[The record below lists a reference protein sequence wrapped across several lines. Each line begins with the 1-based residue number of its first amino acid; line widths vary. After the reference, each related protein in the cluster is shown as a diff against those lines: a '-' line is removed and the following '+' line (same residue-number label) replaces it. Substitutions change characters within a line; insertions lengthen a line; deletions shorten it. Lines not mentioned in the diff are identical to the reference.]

1 MRLLL
6 TRILWTAYLALAG
19 ASTASAADMGDIEQG
34 RILAERICSRCHAVG
49 AEGDSIHADAPP
61 FRELHQRYPVNDL
74 EEALGEGIVTGHPDM
89 PEISFG
95 PDDAAALIDYM
106 ISIQEP

>member
-1 MRLLL
+1 MLLLL
-6 TRILWTAYLALAG
+6 TSSA
-19 ASTASAADMGDIEQG
+19 ASANGEGDVERG
-34 RILAERICSRCHAVG
+34 RILAEQICSRCHATG
-49 AEGDSIHADAPP
+49 LLGESSHADAPR
-61 FRELHQRYPVNDL
+61 FRDLNRRYPVNDL

-106 ISIQEP
+106 ISVQEP